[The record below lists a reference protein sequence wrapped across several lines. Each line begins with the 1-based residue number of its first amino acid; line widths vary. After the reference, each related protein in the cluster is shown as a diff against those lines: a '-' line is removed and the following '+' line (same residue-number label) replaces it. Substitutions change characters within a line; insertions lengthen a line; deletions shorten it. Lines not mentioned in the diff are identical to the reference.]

1 MLRCLASQAFLGVI
15 VVASLVGVI
24 LLGLLASSLLTKP
37 GSRQRA
43 RATAPADRYFI
54 GTDVKTAKV
63 SPWGSKMI

>member
-1 MLRCLASQAFLGVI
+1 M
-15 VVASLVGVI
+15 VASLVGVI

-43 RATAPADRYFI
+43 TAPADRYFI

-63 SPWGSKMI
+63 SPSGSKII